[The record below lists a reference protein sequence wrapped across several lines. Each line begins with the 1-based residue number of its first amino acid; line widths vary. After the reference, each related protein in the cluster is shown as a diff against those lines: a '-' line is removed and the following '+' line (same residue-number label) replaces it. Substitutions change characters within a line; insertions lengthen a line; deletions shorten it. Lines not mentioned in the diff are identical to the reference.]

1 MRSCA
6 GWRWRGNARRRA
18 AIVKLFAVSDSAKS
32 VAVLVS
38 GTGTLL
44 KAILDDQE
52 NRYRVDLVV
61 ADQICPGIQRAKN
74 AGIRTAVVPMET
86 NRKAWN
92 AKLAA
97 TVAAVEPDLVVS
109 AGFMRI
115 LGPAFLE
122 QFEGRTINTHPSLL
136 PSFPGA
142 HAVRDALAH
151 GVKVTGCTVHYVD
164 AGLDS
169 GEIIAQRAVEVEAGD
184 TEAELHERIKKAE
197 REQIVRLL
205 HNVDI
210 ENGKAV
216 FNVN

>member
-1 MRSCA
+1 M
-6 GWRWRGNARRRA
+6 
-18 AIVKLFAVSDSAKS
+18 
-32 VAVLVS
+32 AVLVS
-38 GTGTLL
+38 GIGTLL
-44 KAILDDQE
+44 KAVLDGQE

-74 AGIRTAVVPMET
+74 AGIRTAVVPMEA
-86 NRKAWN
+86 NRNDWN
-92 AKLAA
+92 DKLVAA
-97 TVAAVEPDLVVS
+97 VAAVEPDVVVS

-142 HAVRDALAH
+142 HAVKDALDY

-164 AGLDS
+164 SGLDS
-169 GEIIAQRAVEVEAGD
+169 GEIIAQRAIDVEAGD

-197 REQIVRLL
+197 REQIVELL
-205 HNVDI
+205 QKADI
-210 ENGKAV
+210 VNGKAV
-216 FNVN
+216 FNV

>member
-1 MRSCA
+1 M
-6 GWRWRGNARRRA
+6 
-18 AIVKLFAVSDSAKS
+18 SDSAKS

-44 KAILDDQE
+44 QAILDAQGTG
-52 NRYRVDLVV
+52 YRVELVV
-61 ADQICPGIQRAKN
+61 ADQMCPGIQRAED
-74 AGIRTAVVPMET
+74 AGIRTAVVPTEA
-86 NRKAWN
+86 NRDEWN

-97 TVAAVEPDLVVS
+97 AVAAAEPDIVVS

-142 HAVRDALAH
+142 HAVKDALAH

-169 GEIIAQRAVEVEAGD
+169 GRIIAQRPVEVDAGD

-197 REQIVRLL
+197 REQIVELL
-205 HNVDI
+205 HNADI
-210 ENGKAV
+210 VNGKAV
-216 FNVN
+216 FNDN

>member
-1 MRSCA
+1 M
-6 GWRWRGNARRRA
+6 
-18 AIVKLFAVSDSAKS
+18 SDSAKS

-44 KAILDDQE
+44 QAILDAQGTG
-52 NRYRVDLVV
+52 YRVELVV
-61 ADQICPGIQRAKN
+61 ADQMCPGIQRADN
-74 AGIRTAVVPMET
+74 AGIRTAVVPMEAD
-86 NRKAWN
+86 RDEWN

-97 TVAAVEPDLVVS
+97 AVAAAESDIVVS

-142 HAVRDALAH
+142 HAVKDALAH

-169 GEIIAQRAVEVEAGD
+169 GRIIAQRAVEVDAGD

-197 REQIVRLL
+197 REQIVELL
-205 HNVDI
+205 HNADI
-210 ENGKAV
+210 VNGKAV

>member
-1 MRSCA
+1 M
-6 GWRWRGNARRRA
+6 
-18 AIVKLFAVSDSAKS
+18 
-32 VAVLVS
+32 AVLVS

-44 KAILDDQE
+44 QAILDAQGTG
-52 NRYRVDLVV
+52 YRVELVV
-61 ADQICPGIQRAKN
+61 ADQMCPGIQRAED
-74 AGIRTAVVPMET
+74 AGIRTAVVPIEA
-86 NRKAWN
+86 NRDEWN

-97 TVAAVEPDLVVS
+97 AVAAVEPDIVVS

-115 LGPAFLE
+115 LGPAFLG

-142 HAVRDALAH
+142 HAVKDALAH

-169 GEIIAQRAVEVEAGD
+169 GRIIAQRPVEVDAGD

-197 REQIVRLL
+197 REQIVELL
-205 HNVDI
+205 HNADI
-210 ENGKAV
+210 VNGKAV

>member
-1 MRSCA
+1 M
-6 GWRWRGNARRRA
+6 
-18 AIVKLFAVSDSAKS
+18 SDSAKS

-44 KAILDDQE
+44 KAILDGQE

-74 AGIRTAVVPMET
+74 AGIRTAVVPMEA
-86 NRKAWN
+86 NRNDWN
-92 AKLAA
+92 DKLVAA
-97 TVAAVEPDLVVS
+97 VAAVEPDVVVS

-142 HAVRDALAH
+142 HAVKDALDY

-164 AGLDS
+164 SGLDS
-169 GEIIAQRAVEVEAGD
+169 GEIIAQRAIDVEAGD

-197 REQIVRLL
+197 REQIVELL
-205 HNVDI
+205 QKADI
-210 ENGKAV
+210 VNGKAV
-216 FNVN
+216 FNV

>member
-1 MRSCA
+1 M
-6 GWRWRGNARRRA
+6 
-18 AIVKLFAVSDSAKS
+18 SDSAKS

-44 KAILDDQE
+44 QAILDAQGTG
-52 NRYRVDLVV
+52 YRVELVV
-61 ADQICPGIQRAKN
+61 ADQMCPGIQRAED
-74 AGIRTAVVPMET
+74 AGIRTAVVPMEA
-86 NRKAWN
+86 NRDEWN

-97 TVAAVEPDLVVS
+97 AVAAAEPDIVVS

-115 LGPAFLE
+115 LGLAFLE
-122 QFEGRTINTHPSLL
+122 PFEGRTINTHPSLL

-142 HAVRDALAH
+142 HAVKDALAH

-169 GEIIAQRAVEVEAGD
+169 GRIIAQRPVEVDAGD

-197 REQIVRLL
+197 REQIVELL
-205 HNVDI
+205 HNADI
-210 ENGKAV
+210 VNGKAV